1 MPGFLDAPLVGA
13 AEAAIWIVVEHARVR
28 QFARQHFHNF
38 AGAIRAA
45 VVDENDLVGIDES
58 VHGGMDLTNNLFDD
72 LLFVKRQYDEA
83 DALRN
88 FLVLGHLYY
97 RLAAVSHATTF
108 LLHSTT
114 QV

>member
-1 MPGFLDAPLVGA
+1 
-13 AEAAIWIVVEHARVR
+13 
-28 QFARQHFHNF
+28 
-38 AGAIRAA
+38 
-45 VVDENDLVGIDES
+45 
-58 VHGGMDLTNNLFDD
+58 MDLTNNLFND

-97 RLAAVSHATTF
+97 RLAAVSHAATF